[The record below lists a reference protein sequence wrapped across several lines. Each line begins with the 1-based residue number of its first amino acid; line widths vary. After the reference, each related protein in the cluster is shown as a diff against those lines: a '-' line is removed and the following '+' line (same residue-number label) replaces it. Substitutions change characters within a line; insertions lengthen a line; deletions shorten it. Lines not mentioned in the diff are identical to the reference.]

1 MTPSGKTFLIGV
13 LLRSSTV
20 RTTLNGILERARE
33 LGYGVLISDSGSS
46 LEGEKKGPVFL
57 FQKPRGRGAVG
68 SVRAGKPSERV

>member
-46 LEGEKKGPVFL
+46 LEGEKKALSSFFRNRWMRCCGRHL
-57 FQKPRGRGAVG
+57 EQKPAEHV
-68 SVRAGKPSERV
+68 